1 MLGVL
6 AVTTKKAVLEVL
18 KTVFDPEM
26 PISILDL
33 GLIYDIDVKEDHVH
47 IKMTLTT
54 PYCPMSAVIVK
65 DVKQKVETIE
75 GVNKVDVELVWDPIW
90 NPYMISKEVMGK
102 TNHK

>member
-33 GLIYDIDVKEDHVH
+33 GLIYDIDVKEDLVH

-54 PYCPMSAVIVK
+54 PHCPMSAVIVK

-75 GVNKVDVELVWDPIW
+75 GVNKADVELVWDPIW
-90 NPYMISKEVMGK
+90 NPYMISKEAMGK

>member
-33 GLIYDIDVKEDHVH
+33 GLIYDIDVKEDLVH

-54 PYCPMSAVIVK
+54 PHCPMSAVIVK
-65 DVKQKVETIE
+65 DVKQKIESIE
-75 GVNKVDVELVWDPIW
+75 GVNKADVELVWDPIW

>member
-33 GLIYDIDVKEDHVH
+33 GLIYDIDLKGDLVH

-54 PYCPMSAVIVK
+54 PHCPMSAVIVK
-65 DVKQKVETIE
+65 DVKQKIESIE
-75 GVNKVDVELVWDPIW
+75 GVNKVDVELVWDPPW
-90 NPYMISKEVMGK
+90 RPDRISKEVMGK
-102 TNHK
+102 TNQK

>member
-33 GLIYDIDVKEDHVH
+33 GLIYDIYVKEDLVH

-54 PYCPMSAVIVK
+54 PHCPMSAVIVK

-75 GVNKVDVELVWDPIW
+75 GVNKVDVELVWEPPWSPDR
-90 NPYMISKEVMGK
+90 ISKEAMK
-102 TNHK
+102 KPNKI